1 MQQYET
7 VAARAQRTGRAPRL
21 IRRDAAE
28 GRIPGAVRIGGLRSP
43 WALPLEGVNDNTPAP
58 KGAAGVSRTQT
69 GSTGQWPDVT
79 SSGEPV
85 DVIGTAR
92 RVAGRV
98 GVVHTLPARALAD
111 LAFSVAAVA
120 ARHGIDRDGAC
131 AACGWTYPCPDRLAL
146 DAALRGAYDTVTL
159 GGAA

>member
-1 MQQYET
+1 MEYES
-7 VAARAQRTGRAPRL
+7 VAKRAQRTGEPPAM
-21 IRRDAAE
+21 IRRDAAA
-28 GRIPGAVRIGGLRSP
+28 GRIPGAVRIGGHRSP
-43 WALPLEGVNDNTPAP
+43 WALPIGPVNANTPAP
-58 KGAAGVSRTQT
+58 SGAGVTRTQT
-69 GSTGQWPDVT
+69 GTSGPRPDLMST
-79 SSGEPV
+79 GEPV

-98 GVVHTLPARALAD
+98 SVVHTLPARALAD

-120 ARHGIDRDGAC
+120 SRHGVNRDGAC

-146 DAALRGAYDTVTL
+146 DAALRAAYDTVNL